1 MVQVVLIP
9 FQSCHIQR
17 REGLESPLLSTTLIR
32 DKYLLHII
40 NEIISMVSPL
50 RDYVYIYEYRE
61 IITLI

>member
-1 MVQVVLIP
+1 MVQEVLIP

-17 REGLESPLLSTTLIR
+17 REGLQSPLLSATLIR

-50 RDYVYIYEYRE
+50 RDFVYTYE
-61 IITLI
+61 